1 MGEMV
6 EPRFLVLRLPF
17 PPCTQMTY
25 GSGEVSLPPIID
37 LLPIVIAI
45 LLGTEVEYPYD
56 LTYLLPGQ

>member
-17 PPCTQMTY
+17 PPCAQMTY
-25 GSGEVSLPPIID
+25 GSGEVPLPAIFN
-37 LLPIVIAI
+37 LLPIVIAV
-45 LLGTEVEYPYD
+45 LLSTEVEYPYD